1 MDNGASSYCRFLA
14 GDEQGIVEIIKEYKD
29 GLLLYLNSIV
39 GNIYTAEEIT
49 EETFVRLVFKK
60 PKFSGKSTFKTWLY
74 AIGRNAAI
82 DFLRHPS
89 EKSEVSIEDYRHLL
103 NDEESLEQS
112 YIRKEQKIMVH
123 RAMKKL
129 KAEYRQVLY
138 LLYFEDFDNAQ
149 AATVMKKNTRQIE
162 NLVYRAKISLKTEL
176 IREGFHYE
184 EL

>member
-1 MDNGASSYCRFLA
+1 
-14 GDEQGIVEIIKEYKD
+14 
-29 GLLLYLNSIV
+29 
-39 GNIYTAEEIT
+39 
-49 EETFVRLVFKK
+49 
-60 PKFSGKSTFKTWLY
+60 
-74 AIGRNAAI
+74 
-82 DFLRHPS
+82 
-89 EKSEVSIEDYRHLL
+89 
-103 NDEESLEQS
+103 
-112 YIRKEQKIMVH
+112 MVH